1 MKISDI
7 SIKRPV
13 FAVMMVS
20 IFVVLGIFGYF
31 TLAVNLYPNVQF
43 PIITITT
50 MLPGA
55 SPNEIELDVTKKI
68 EDAVN
73 SASGIKHIMSMS
85 SVGMS
90 VVTIE
95 FHLNKNIAHRYQTV
109 TADVNA
115 ILDTLPKNISTPVIR
130 KLNVNS
136 SPVMWI
142 TLYGNRSKRF
152 LSFYAEKVLE
162 RKFERLSG
170 VGQIIMSGVRN
181 RRMILYLNNNK
192 MTSRGLGVNQVIQA
206 IESQSVSLPTGNL
219 KTGTKTYF
227 TYLKGRLHTAKEFNR
242 MIIDSYKEAPVRF
255 SQIGHAVD
263 YEAPETSITT
273 FDGKSMVAL
282 GLTIKTHANAVKVA
296 AEAKHLLNLMKLSLP
311 PSVKA
316 KVAYNSAT
324 YIKKS
329 IESVEFDIIWGAL
342 LTILIVFFFLKD
354 LRATIIAA
362 TALPAAIISAFGF
375 LHIMNFSL
383 NDMTM
388 LGLSL
393 SVGLLID
400 DAIVVLENMYRHVEG
415 GEDRMFAASHSMNE
429 IGIAVMATTF
439 SIVAVFVPVAF
450 MPGIIGKFFYEFA
463 LTVAFA
469 VLISLFVSFTLT
481 PMLSSR
487 FIVRKKEH
495 GHLFAFFEN
504 LMLQTANIYKKM
516 ISWSLNYRLII
527 IISAVAI
534 FLFSLYLTNYIGKE
548 MMPPS
553 NSGNFLVYFQ
563 APEGTSVR
571 VMKRYSNGLYRIIKK
586 TPYEKSIFMATA
598 SGVRGSRYKGLFFIS
613 LKNNR
618 TLNQQQIMDIVRKKL
633 SAFPGVFEQV
643 MDMPVVGGT
652 SANVAPLQV
661 IVMGPD
667 IKKTIK
673 YSDKLLN
680 DLRKTPGLVDVTSDM
695 QFHQPELLIHVKRN
709 IAGSLG
715 VSVSSIAQT
724 VDTLIGGDINIFKNY
739 NFIYQGHIYNEQLRL
754 ARNERNRAKDIY
766 NLYVSNNAGRLI
778 PLADL
783 ISVKNTVGPQVIN
796 RRNLENAVTIY
807 ANLSNHVSLSYGVS
821 KVNKYMSHIIPKKSL
836 YSYQLS
842 GEASAMNQSFGA
854 MGSALLLALIIV
866 YMILASLYNSFID
879 PLVIMVSVPFALIG
893 AIGGLLLMHR
903 ALSVIALIGIILLV
917 GLVIKNAILLVDFI
931 ILSRERGLNK
941 HDSIVEAGSIRLR
954 PILMTTLAMVFGM
967 LPIATGLGAGS
978 SSRAPMAIDVIG
990 GLLTSMF
997 LTLIVI
1003 PVLYS
1008 YTDNLKEFLRKIFL
1022 RK

>member
-20 IFVVLGIFGYF
+20 VFVVLGIFGYF
-31 TLAVNLYPNVQF
+31 TLAVNLYPNIQF

-50 MLPGA
+50 TLPGA
-55 SPNEIELDVTKKI
+55 SPKEMELDVTKKI

-90 VVTIE
+90 VVTVE
-95 FHLNKNIAHRYQTV
+95 FHLNKNIANRYQTV
-109 TADVNA
+109 TADVDA
-115 ILDTLPKNISTPVIR
+115 ILDTLPKNINTPVIK
-130 KLNVNS
+130 KLSVNS

-162 RKFERLSG
+162 RKFERLPG
-170 VGQIIMSGVRN
+170 AGQIIMGGVRN
-181 RRMILYLNNNK
+181 RRMVFHVDNNE
-192 MTSRGLGVNQVIQA
+192 MTNHGLGVNQVINA

-227 TYLKGRLHTAKEFNR
+227 TYLKGRFHTAKEFNR
-242 MIIDSYKEAPVRF
+242 MIINNYLGVPVRF
-255 SQIGHAVD
+255 SQIGHAVN

-273 FDGKSMVAL
+273 FDGKSTVGL
-282 GLTIKTHANAVKVA
+282 GITIKTHANAVRVA
-296 AEAKHLLNLMKLSLP
+296 AEAKHLLNLVKLSLP
-311 PSVKA
+311 PGVKA

-342 LTILIVFFFLKD
+342 LTVLIVFFFLKD
-354 LRATIIAA
+354 LRTTIIAA
-362 TALPAAIISAFGF
+362 AALPAAIISAFGF
-375 LHIMNFSL
+375 LHLMNFSL
-383 NDMTM
+383 NNMTM

-400 DAIVVLENMYRHVEG
+400 DAIVVLENIYRHVEG
-415 GEDRMFAASHSMNE
+415 GEDRMFAASNSMNE

-439 SIVAVFVPVAF
+439 SIVAVFIPVAF
-450 MPGIIGKFFYEFA
+450 MPGMIGKFFYEFA

-487 FIVRKKEH
+487 FIVHKKEH
-495 GHLFAFFEN
+495 GFLFTFFEN
-504 LMLQTANIYKKM
+504 IMAQTTNIYKRM
-516 ISWSLNYRLII
+516 ISWSLNHRLIVIVSAI
-527 IISAVAI
+527 IIFV
-534 FLFSLYLTNYIGKE
+534 FSLYLTKYIGKE

-571 VMKRYSNGLYRIIKK
+571 VMKKYSNSLYMVVKK
-586 TPYEKSIFMATA
+586 TPFRKTIFMATA
-598 SGVRGSRYKGLFFIS
+598 SGVNGSRYKGLFFIS

-618 TLNQQQIMDIVRKKL
+618 NVNQQQIMAILRKRLTKV
-633 SAFPGVFEQV
+633 PGVFTQV
-643 MDMPVVGGT
+643 MDMPVVGGA

-661 IVMGPD
+661 IMMGPS
-667 IKKTIK
+667 IKKTVA
-673 YSDKLLN
+673 YSNKLLN
-680 DLRKTPGLVDVTSDM
+680 DIRKTPGLVDVTSNM
-695 QFHQPELLIHVKRN
+695 QFHQPELLIHIKRN

-715 VSVSSIAQT
+715 VSVSSIAET
-724 VDTLIGGDINIFKNY
+724 IDALIGGDINIFKNY
-739 NFIYQGHIYNEQLRL
+739 NFIYQGHIYNQQIRL
-754 ARNERNRAKDIY
+754 FRNERNRVSDIK
-766 NLYVSNNAGRLI
+766 NLYVSNNKGKLI
-778 PLADL
+778 PLSDL
-783 ISVKNTVGPQVIN
+783 VTIKKTIGPQVIN
-796 RRNLENAVTIY
+796 RRDLENAVTIY
-807 ANLSNHVSLSYGVS
+807 ANMSNHVPLSYGVS
-821 KVNKYMSHIIPKKSL
+821 KINQYMSRIIPKKSL
-836 YSYQLS
+836 YTYQFS
-842 GEASAMNQSFGA
+842 GMASKMNQSFGA

-903 ALSVIALIGIILLV
+903 ALSVIALIGVILLI
-917 GLVIKNAILLVDFI
+917 GLVVKNAILLVDFI
-931 ILSRERGLNK
+931 ILSRQRGLNK

-954 PILMTTLAMVFGM
+954 PILMTTLAMIFGM
-967 LPIATGLGAGS
+967 LPIATGIGVGS

-997 LTLIVI
+997 LTLLVI

-1008 YTDNLKEFLRKIFL
+1008 YTDNLKGFFK
-1022 RK
+1022 KS